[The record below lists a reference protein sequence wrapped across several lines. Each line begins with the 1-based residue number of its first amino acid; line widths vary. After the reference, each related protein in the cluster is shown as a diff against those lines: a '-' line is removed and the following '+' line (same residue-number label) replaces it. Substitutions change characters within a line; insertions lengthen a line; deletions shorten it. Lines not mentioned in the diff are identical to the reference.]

1 MKMVMLQ
8 LGRPKDWGRRA
19 WTSRFVDDDDEP
31 KLSMGSRISRRSG
44 QTNQWNF
51 SKLFR
56 LVVYAI
62 LISEGLSCRS
72 EGAASDGQQSAAAAT
87 LPSYVV
93 LTRPPQP
100 QITSSSLR
108 SEGASTECHKCAC
121 YGTISGSLR
130 NLSMGGALNLSTTVT
145 TTRTTRVLPPGKR
158 SWLDQLVVA
167 GRSGRH
173 VDEPRDVA

>member
-1 MKMVMLQ
+1 MLQ
-8 LGRPKDWGRRA
+8 NTPSVMTNDHRADEDGDVTVMAAQGQGPRA
-19 WTSRFVDDDDEP
+19 WTSRSVDDVEP
-31 KLSMGSRISRRSG
+31 KLSMRSRISCRSG

-100 QITSSSLR
+100 QITRSSLR
-108 SEGASTECHKCAC
+108 SECAL
-121 YGTISGSLR
+121 T
-130 NLSMGGALNLSTTVT
+130 
-145 TTRTTRVLPPGKR
+145 
-158 SWLDQLVVA
+158 
-167 GRSGRH
+167 
-173 VDEPRDVA
+173 EPRCC